1 MNTLDPE
8 LFLETCV
15 PDTPTPE
22 PEPEPEPEQILFA

>member
-22 PEPEPEPEQILFA
+22 PEPEPEQILFA